1 MEILRKAR
9 GAMTRIR
16 LKIKEV
22 ATSRGWNQAK
32 LGRAADLNPRTM
44 QEIWHDPYR
53 NVTYATLVKIARV
66 LGVEVSELTEEE
78 PDA

>member
-1 MEILRKAR
+1 VP
-9 GAMTRIR
+9 RIR

-22 ATSRGWNQAK
+22 ATARGWTQAK

-53 NVTYATLVKIARV
+53 NITYNSLVKIAKV
-66 LGVEVSELTEEE
+66 LGVEVSDLTEEE
-78 PDA
+78 PDDEKK

>member
-1 MEILRKAR
+1 
-9 GAMTRIR
+9 MTRIR

-22 ATSRGWNQAK
+22 ATAKGWTQSK

-53 NVTYATLVKIARV
+53 NITYASLVKIAKV
-66 LGVEVSELTEEE
+66 LGVDVSELTDEV
-78 PDA
+78 PDD

>member
-1 MEILRKAR
+1 
-9 GAMTRIR
+9 MTRIR

-22 ATSRGWNQAK
+22 ATAKGWTQSK

-53 NVTYATLVKIARV
+53 NVTYVTLVKIAKV
-66 LGVEVSELTEEE
+66 LGVEVSDLTEEV
-78 PDA
+78 PDDK

>member
-1 MEILRKAR
+1 
-9 GAMTRIR
+9 MTRIR

-22 ATSRGWNQAK
+22 ATAKGWTQSK

-53 NVTYATLVKIARV
+53 NITYASLVKIAKV
-66 LGVEVSELTEEE
+66 LGVDVSELTEEV
-78 PDA
+78 PDE

>member
-1 MEILRKAR
+1 
-9 GAMTRIR
+9 MTRIR

-22 ATSRGWNQAK
+22 ATAKGWTQSK

-53 NVTYATLVKIARV
+53 NITYASLLKIAKV
-66 LGVEVSELTEEE
+66 LGVEVSDLTEEV
-78 PDA
+78 PDEGK